1 MLVPSWYGWS
11 AQAKLHWIMPII
23 GTGIFGFGEFHFHF
37 IFNENTI
44 YSYFRDDGDFVSMF
58 IDAWS
63 ICLRTRFFFS
73 MLL

>member
-44 YSYFRDDGDFVSMF
+44 LFLFQG
-58 IDAWS
+58 
-63 ICLRTRFFFS
+63 
-73 MLL
+73 